1 MISIGHMAKT
11 YGMLPSQVAANATTF
26 DMMITDVYSTW
37 ERMQQDKAAGRG
49 PDLSAM
55 DPEQLKTMLEAAK
68 NGRRD

>member
-11 YGMLPSQVAANATTF
+11 YGMLPSQVEAMATTF
-26 DMMITDVYSTW
+26 DIMITDVYSTW
-37 ERMQQDKAAGRG
+37 ERMQQDKAHGKG
-49 PDLSAM
+49 PDLNSF